1 MFGLLKRY
9 PLFRIWA
16 FGEMPIVL
24 YMGLLRGIC
33 CSVYG
38 PLERHLLFCV
48 WAFGEAAAVLCL
60 GLWRGICCSVFGPLE
75 RYVYTA
81 SCLRTSGCC
90 VLFYVFDLR
99 CGMFCVVF
107 KVVIWSGFSELNA
120 LFSAFSVPRCTT
132 RLVSLQ
138 I

>member
-24 YMGLLRGIC
+24 YMGLWRGIC

-38 PLERHLLFCV
+38 PFERYLLFCV

-60 GLWRGICCSVFGPLE
+60 GLWRGTYILHRVFELRGVVYCSMSLTLGVVRSVL
-75 RYVYTA
+75 
-81 SCLRTSGCC
+81 CLK
-90 VLFYVFDLR
+90 L
-99 CGMFCVVF
+99 
-107 KVVIWSGFSELNA
+107 
-120 LFSAFSVPRCTT
+120 
-132 RLVSLQ
+132 
-138 I
+138 